1 MKYFFILMI
10 FGCTSIKTINLQK
23 HSFND
28 VPKNIIWL
36 QIAGL
41 SPEHLA
47 LVRFDDRADSAGSE
61 LEKSTCMGNMWT
73 YNSYKLR
80 PTPSESFLTQL
91 TGKTNI
97 NNTCEDFS
105 NKPLWHYLNDRGF
118 KTGVL
123 EVGANSD
130 ETLDRAFEC
139 QEGNDFKNIIFF
151 SMSKDVKGGFKKLDL
166 LDSTPFKLGNK
177 YHISCEVC
185 EQNLFP
191 TMTSIMERFEN
202 GKDYNLFILRDF
214 SYLKYL
220 KNGDFKN
227 AKYFLEGLSKI
238 YKTLKE
244 RKETLLLLTSSS
256 MAKIDLPPAGAQW
269 FEFEKSGKNAPYKA
283 DSLLSFVMA
292 DGSGSEKFCG
302 IYSESDLLER
312 ILIDPRK
319 KFKQFLFW

>member
-1 MKYFFILMI
+1 MKYFLILMI
-10 FGCTSIKTINLQK
+10 FGCTSTKTINLQK

-47 LVRFDDRADSAGSE
+47 MVRFSDSTSE
-61 LEKSTCMGNMWT
+61 LEKSTCLGNMWT

-80 PTPSESFLTQL
+80 PSAYDSFLTQL

-97 NNTCEDFS
+97 KNTCEDFS
-105 NKPLWHYLNDRGF
+105 YKPLWHYLNDRGF

-123 EVGANSD
+123 EVGATSD
-130 ETLDRAFEC
+130 ETLDRAFACRENN
-139 QEGNDFKNIIFF
+139 EFKNIMLF
-151 SMSKDVKGGFKKLDL
+151 SMAKELRGGFKKLDL
-166 LDSTPFKLGNK
+166 LDSTPFKTGEK
-177 YHISCEVC
+177 YQISCEVC

-191 TMTSIMERFEN
+191 TMNSVMQRFQE
-202 GKDYNLFILRDF
+202 GKGYKLFILRDF
-214 SYLKYL
+214 SYLKYI

-227 AKYFLEGLSKI
+227 AKYFLEELSKT
-238 YKTLKE
+238 YKTLRE
-244 RKETLLLLTSSS
+244 RKETLILLSSS
-256 MAKIDLPPAGAQW
+256 GMAKMDLPPAGAKW
-269 FEFEKSGKNAPYKA
+269 LEFEKSGKNATYKT
-283 DSLLSFVMA
+283 DSLLSFVLA
-292 DGSGSEKFCG
+292 DGAGSEKFCG

-312 ILIDPRK
+312 ILIDPSK